1 MYYTTKFSITLV
13 TLDLYLICFPTDF
26 LVAGQMIVE
35 NMLKGAKEE
44 QHRKGGDVD
53 VVVKAEVFLE
63 GGGVSLVTLL
73 LIF

>member
-1 MYYTTKFSITLV
+1 
-13 TLDLYLICFPTDF
+13 
-26 LVAGQMIVE
+26 MIVE